1 MLTGIINGFGGC
13 DTKRKRKGILRTK
26 GKHKCTEKNCDFA
39 SDYRVNVQNHIE
51 NEHSGILK
59 FKCYICDYK
68 SYYKHL
74 VARHQKTTSH
84 KNKILR
90 IGCTLCDEDVFHT
103 AHSNNRRRQTMGKE
117 SKGHLKCLAP
127 ACTFATDVKKNLCAH
142 FHLAHTDTDK
152 LVYSCNLCSYKS
164 STGKCIKKHQN
175 VIHRGKKAKVIANGC
190 EDCEKNIEHK
200 RHKLTARPF
209 DYGICLLCKDGV
221 EHSEH
226 EITTVHSNGTQGW
239 KGIGDI
245 NKDRNIGECSIC
257 GIRLLHNKFHVQHY
271 QKEHPNDRIFNCKDC
286 KYATNYLPNLNTHA
300 SSKHEKKVR
309 QCSHCSYNTTW
320 NTSFLEHMRSAH
332 GLFQKKTKHSVESET
347 QPILCD
353 DCGFSTFNQ
362 KQFNAHKL
370 ANCQSQ
376 ALLQYDAVN
385 MSKSH
390 MRYNPSTKL

>member
-1 MLTGIINGFGGC
+1 MKLL
-13 DTKRKRKGILRTK
+13 ILL
-26 GKHKCTEKNCDFA
+26 N
-39 SDYRVNVQNHIE
+39 
-51 NEHSGILK
+51 
-59 FKCYICDYK
+59 
-68 SYYKHL
+68 
-74 VARHQKTTSH
+74 
-84 KNKILR
+84 
-90 IGCTLCDEDVFHT
+90 
-103 AHSNNRRRQTMGKE
+103 
-117 SKGHLKCLAP
+117 
-127 ACTFATDVKKNLCAH
+127 
-142 FHLAHTDTDK
+142 
-152 LVYSCNLCSYKS
+152 
-164 STGKCIKKHQN
+164 KKHQN

-209 DYGICLLCKDGV
+209 YYGICLLCKDGV

-245 NKDRNIGECSIC
+245 NKDRNIRECSIC

-332 GLFQKKTKHSVESET
+332 GLFQKKTKHSVEMT
-347 QPILCD
+347 AQPILCD
-353 DCGFSTFNQ
+353 DCGFSTFNP
-362 KQFNAHKL
+362 KQFNDHKL
-370 ANCQSQ
+370 ANCHSKPT
-376 ALLQYDAVN
+376 LQND
-385 MSKSH
+385 MSYKSH
-390 MRYNPSTKL
+390 MRYTSSITLKVGNFKCNKCEFSSDKPAEIRDHAEKVHAELQLTEEMTNK